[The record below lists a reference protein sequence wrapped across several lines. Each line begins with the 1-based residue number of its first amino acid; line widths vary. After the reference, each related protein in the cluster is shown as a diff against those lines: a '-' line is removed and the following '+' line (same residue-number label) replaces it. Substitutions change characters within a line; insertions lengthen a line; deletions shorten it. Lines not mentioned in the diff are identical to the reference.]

1 MNDATGL
8 AFARSAVF
16 IKGFLDKSIFKQKP
30 KESPSS
36 FFAISFEKVAA
47 TMEEIS
53 VTERN

>member
-36 FFAISFEKVAA
+36 IFAISFEKVAA